1 MQVIDIY
8 KAKGKISFFI
18 KSFPLLFEDL
28 ELHSIFS
35 NLADTLLYEET
46 KSVLVQ
52 SPEGQE
58 SETLNK
64 IKEILEFK
72 NVEFTLS
79 NATLEEVQKY
89 ENELNQFNKFSKNA
103 HLIRND
109 EFKSNSSLLKS
120 YKEFKHVLD
129 LTLVRGLYPLQELS
143 SFHMAF
149 TKNSLNFSVPGAG
162 KTSIVYGAYAYL
174 KSLPKDDPNH
184 VDYLLVIGPL
194 ASFRPWEAEYVE
206 CFGKEVS
213 SFRVSGSYKK
223 VKGSKKKVKIT
234 KVEKQAYFYKETPA
248 ELTLMFH
255 GAVSDYKN
263 EVIHFLKKNKCMVV
277 VDEAHRI
284 KNPNKVWGKSVA
296 DISREAIARVALTG
310 TPVPNGY
317 EDIYNLFKFIYPFKF
332 REILGMSYTS
342 LKNLSQID
350 DPENPRILKLK
361 DRLSPFFIRIKKS
374 NLQLPPQIHK
384 TITIKMSN
392 SQRLIYDFLLE
403 TFLENFQSS
412 SSASIKDILNR
423 ARLIRL
429 RQAATDPSMLLRPI
443 KEEYDEYYNEF
454 EAIDDKVNIEEDIL
468 ELIGQFSSEVPN
480 KYIQTKEIVKDVIK
494 KNEKIIIWTIFIH
507 NAKRL
512 QEYLQKNKVKSKLLI
527 GEIDIDERESTIKR
541 FNDPQDASFNV
552 VIANPFSVSESISL
566 HKGCTNALY
575 LERDYNC
582 SNFIQSMDRIHRY
595 GQTKSP
601 TYYYLIS
608 YDSIDEIIDDR
619 LNKKIERMNALI
631 NDDIPLFANI
641 DNGDET
647 EIVKDL
653 LNKASK

>member
-1 MQVIDIY
+1 MQVIDIH
-8 KAKGKISFFI
+8 KSEGRFFFFI
-18 KSFPLLFEDL
+18 KNFPLLFEDL

-35 NLADTLLYEET
+35 NLPDTLLYEET
-46 KSVLVQ
+46 KSVLVP

-58 SETLNK
+58 PETLNQ
-64 IKEILEFK
+64 IKQILEFK
-72 NVEFTLS
+72 NVEFVLS
-79 NATLEEVQKY
+79 DATLEEVQKY

-103 HLIRND
+103 YLIRND
-109 EFKSNSSLLKS
+109 EFRSNSSLMKS
-120 YKEFKHVLD
+120 FNEFKRILD
-129 LTLVRGLYPLQELS
+129 STLVRGLYPLQELS

-162 KTSIVYGAYAYL
+162 KTSIVYGAYTYL
-174 KSLPKDDPNH
+174 KSLPKEDPNH
-184 VDYLLVIGPL
+184 VDCLLVIGPL
-194 ASFRPWEAEYVE
+194 ASFRPWEVEYAE
-206 CFGKEVS
+206 CFGKEVN
-213 SFRVSGSYKK
+213 SFRVSGSNKK
-223 VKGSKKKVKIT
+223 AIIT
-234 KVEKQAYFYKETPA
+234 REEKQAYFYKEKPA
-248 ELTLMFH
+248 EITLMFH
-255 GAVSDYKN
+255 GAVNDYKN

-277 VDEAHRI
+277 VDEAHKI
-284 KNPNKVWGKSVA
+284 KRPDKVWGKSVA

-342 LKNLSQID
+342 LKSLSQID
-350 DPENPRILKLK
+350 NPENPRVLWLK

-374 NLQLPPQIHK
+374 DLKLPPQIHK
-384 TITIKMSN
+384 NIIIKMSN
-392 SQRLIYDFLLE
+392 SQRLVYDFLLE
-403 TFLENFQSS
+403 AFLENFQSS

-429 RQAATDPSMLLRPI
+429 RQAASDPSMLLRPI
-443 KEEYDEYYNEF
+443 KEGYDEYYNEF
-454 EAIDDKVNIEEDIL
+454 ESIDDKVVEEDIL
-468 ELIGQFSSEVPN
+468 ELIEQFSSEVPN
-480 KYIQTKEIVKDVIK
+480 KYIQTKEIVEEVVE

-512 QEYLQKNKVKSKLLI
+512 QEYLQKNKVQSKLLI
-527 GEIDIDERESTIKR
+527 GEIDIDERESTIKK
-541 FNDPQDASFNV
+541 FNNPQDASFHV

-582 SNFIQSMDRIHRY
+582 SNFLQSMDRIHRY

-619 LNKKIERMNALI
+619 LNKKIERMNELI

-647 EIVKDL
+647 EIVSDL

>member
-8 KAKGKISFFI
+8 KSEENVSFYI
-18 KSFPLLFEDL
+18 KDFPLLFEDL
-28 ELHSIFS
+28 KLHSIFS
-35 NLADTLLYEET
+35 NLSNTFLYEET

-58 SETLNK
+58 PETLHQ
-64 IKEILEFK
+64 IKQILEFK
-72 NVEFTLS
+72 NVEFSLS
-79 NATLEEVQKY
+79 DAALEEVQKY
-89 ENELNQFNKFSKNA
+89 ENELNQFDIFSKNA
-103 HLIRND
+103 YLIRND

-120 YKEFKHVLD
+120 FKEFKRILD
-129 LTLVRGLYPLQELS
+129 STLVRELYPLQMLS

-162 KTSIVYGAYAYL
+162 KTSIVYGAYTYL
-174 KSLPKDDPNH
+174 KSLPKEDPNH
-184 VDYLLVIGPL
+184 VDCLLVIGPL
-194 ASFRPWEAEYVE
+194 ASFRPWEAEYAE
-206 CFGKEVS
+206 CFGKAAN
-213 SFRVSGSYKK
+213 SFRVSGSNKK
-223 VKGSKKKVKIT
+223 TIIT
-234 KVEKQAYFYKETPA
+234 REEKQAYFYKEKPA
-248 ELTLMFH
+248 EITLMFH
-255 GAVSDYKN
+255 GAVNDYKN

-277 VDEAHRI
+277 VDEAHKI
-284 KNPNKVWGKSVA
+284 KRPDKVWGKSVA

-342 LKNLSQID
+342 LKSLSQID
-350 DPENPRILKLK
+350 NPENSRVLRLK

-374 NLQLPPQIHK
+374 DLKLPPQIHK
-384 TITIKMSN
+384 NIIVKMSN
-392 SQRLIYDFLLE
+392 SQRLVYDFLLE
-403 TFLENFQSS
+403 AFLANFQSS

-429 RQAATDPSMLLRPI
+429 RQAASDPSMLLRPI

-454 EAIDDKVNIEEDIL
+454 ESINDKVVEEDIL
-468 ELIGQFSSEVPN
+468 ELIEQFSSEVPN
-480 KYIQTKEIVKDVIK
+480 KYIQTKEIVEEVVE

-512 QEYLQKNKVKSKLLI
+512 QEYLRKNKVQSKLLI
-527 GEIDIDERESTIKR
+527 GEIDIDERESTIKK
-541 FNDPQDASFNV
+541 FNNPQDTSFHV

-582 SNFIQSMDRIHRY
+582 SNFLQSMDRIHRY

-619 LNKKIERMNALI
+619 LNKKIERMNELI

-647 EIVKDL
+647 EIVSDL

>member
-1 MQVIDIY
+1 MQVVDIHKSEGRFY
-8 KAKGKISFFI
+8 FFI
-18 KSFPLLFEDL
+18 KNFPLLFEDL

-35 NLADTLLYEET
+35 NLPDALLYKET
-46 KSVLVQ
+46 KSVLIP

-58 SETLNK
+58 PETLNQ
-64 IKEILEFK
+64 IKQILEFK
-72 NVEFTLS
+72 NVEFVLS
-79 NATLEEVQKY
+79 DAALEEVHKY
-89 ENELNQFNKFSKNA
+89 ENELNQFDKFSKNA
-103 HLIRND
+103 YLIRNN

-120 YKEFKHVLD
+120 KKEFKRVLD
-129 LTLVRGLYPLQELS
+129 STLVRELYPLQELA

-162 KTSIVYGAYAYL
+162 KTSIVYGAYTYL
-174 KSLPKDDPNH
+174 KSLPKEDPNH
-184 VDYLLVIGPL
+184 VDCLLIIGPI
-194 ASFRPWEAEYVE
+194 ASFRPWETEYTE

-213 SFRVSGSYKK
+213 SFRVSGLNKK
-223 VKGSKKKVKIT
+223 AMIT
-234 KVEKQAYFYKETPA
+234 REEKQTYFYKENP
-248 ELTLMFH
+248 EEITLMFH
-255 GAVSDYKN
+255 GAVNDYKN

-277 VDEAHRI
+277 VDEAHKI
-284 KNPNKVWGKSVA
+284 KRPDKTWGKSVA

-342 LKNLSQID
+342 LKSLSQID
-350 DPENPRILKLK
+350 NPENSRVLRLK

-374 NLQLPPQIHK
+374 DLKLPPQIHK
-384 TITIKMSN
+384 NITIKMSD
-392 SQRLIYDFLLE
+392 SQRLIYDFLLD

-429 RQAATDPSMLLRPI
+429 RQAASDPSMLLGPI
-443 KEEYDEYYNEF
+443 KEEHDRYYNEF
-454 EAIDDKVNIEEDIL
+454 ESINDKVNIEKDVL
-468 ELIGQFSSEVPN
+468 ELIEQFSSEVPS
-480 KYIQTKEIVKDVIK
+480 KYIQTKQIVEEVIK
-494 KNEKIIIWTIFIH
+494 KDEKIIIWTIFIH

-512 QEYLQKNKVKSKLLI
+512 QDYLYKNKVKSKLLI
-527 GEIDIDERESTIKR
+527 GEIDVDERESTIKK
-541 FNDPQDASFNV
+541 FNNPQDASFHV

-582 SNFIQSMDRIHRY
+582 SNFLQSMDRIHRY

-619 LNKKIERMNALI
+619 LSKKIERMNELI

-647 EIVKDL
+647 EIVRGL